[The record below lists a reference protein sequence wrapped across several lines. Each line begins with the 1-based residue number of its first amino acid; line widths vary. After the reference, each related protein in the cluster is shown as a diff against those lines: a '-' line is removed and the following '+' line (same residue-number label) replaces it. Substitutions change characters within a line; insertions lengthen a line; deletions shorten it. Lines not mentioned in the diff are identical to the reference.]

1 MKRLSICLGTLIACW
16 FAPMAYGHGDLDI
29 QIIEA
34 TKQIQKDPKNPELYL
49 RRGELHRAHVDWDA
63 AQADFDYALTLDPKL
78 AVVDFSKG
86 RTFLEAN
93 WPLSAK
99 ITLDRFLAKNPN
111 HAEALVT
118 RARALTKLNQRLA
131 AAEDYSRA
139 ITNTTEG
146 RPELFL
152 ERAQVLAA
160 EGQGHV
166 DDAIKG
172 LDEGVQRLGPL
183 VTLQLYAIDLE
194 TDAKRY
200 DAAIT
205 RLDSV
210 MAKAPRKET
219 WLERRGNILRQ
230 AGRTAEA
237 RTAYEEALKSMDTL
251 PPVRRNVPAMI
262 DLEKRLRT
270 AIEALPAGT
279 KLGSAK

>member
-1 MKRLSICLGTLIACW
+1 MHRLWFAIVIACAV
-16 FAPMAYGHGDLDI
+16 APGAHAHGDLDL

-34 TKQIQKDPKNPELYL
+34 TKQIQKDPKNPELYV

-78 AVVDFSKG
+78 AIVDFSKG

-99 ITLDRFLAKNPN
+99 VTLDRFIGKYPN

-118 RARALTKLNQRLA
+118 RARALVKLNQRLA

-152 ERAQVLAA
+152 ERAQAYAA

-172 LDEGVQRLGPL
+172 LDEGVQKLGPL
-183 VTLQLYAIDLE
+183 VTLQLYAIDLDTE
-194 TDAKRY
+194 NKRF
-200 DAAIT
+200 DAALT

-230 AGRTAEA
+230 AGRPADA
-237 RTAYEEALKSMDTL
+237 RSAYEEALKSMDTL
-251 PPVRRNVPAMI
+251 PPMRRNVPAML

-270 AIEALPAGT
+270 ALQSLPPSGPN
-279 KLGSAK
+279 LGAK